1 MKNLYNFITEA
12 ADNSSKK
19 FDNVAKQLNDLPDKL
34 NIFGESVPEEVRNA
48 FQMVAN
54 SKTHS
59 NPFLFATGAT
69 YFKMPYVYNDLIRE
83 TLSKLKGIKVEESG
97 IKIFVFYKPSDENKK
112 GNGIKLMETGNGSLK
127 KIPTDLQENATCVVF
142 NAYMDV
148 IGKEQMIPGESEY
161 VDKQFVEDLIS
172 GSNIDSSWID
182 SFVYQINTI
191 VDYLES
197 LDLSKK
203 EIANYRLARY
213 GARSKKEPVSTAY
226 SNMLR
231 GYSSFL
237 GGRKDAYDPTDIL
250 LFNKKEE
257 SVNQIITYCNKVL
270 DAVGSADP
278 NKVNDA
284 KAEFLEKIFKEN
296 ICMGISLK
304 KLSKLGKI
312 ELFNI
317 DGNDG
322 VIKSVTGFRKPEED
336 DTKTQK
342 QINKR
347 RKNNIQIYCQG
358 DFQFSKGFTDEDGD
372 RLNNTKEVMLTLRTF
387 GSNIIAMDVSLPKG
401 GPAIGKCPVNIWR
414 KVLEVKNTEEK
425 DINKCIEKFNQFLET
440 GDDKKI
446 YEGLLN
452 IIKGAV
458 KEGPSCFPFIL
469 LH

>member
-1 MKNLYNFITEA
+1 MKNLYNFILEA

-19 FDNVAKQLNDLPDKL
+19 FDNVAKQLNELPEKL
-34 NIFGESVPEEVRNA
+34 SIFSESVPEEVRNA
-48 FQMVAN
+48 FQTAAN

-59 NPFLFATGAT
+59 TPFLFATGAM
-69 YFKMPYVYNDLIRE
+69 YFKMPYVYNDSIKE
-83 TLSKLKGIKVEESG
+83 TLSKLKGIEVEESG
-97 IKIFVFYKPSDENKK
+97 IKIFVFYKSTENSGKR
-112 GNGIKLMETGNGSLK
+112 IKLMETGNGSLK
-127 KIPTDLQENATCVVF
+127 KIPTDLQENATCIVF

-148 IGKEQMIPGESEY
+148 IGKEQMIPGESED

-197 LDLSKK
+197 LGLSKK

-226 SNMLR
+226 SDMLR

-250 LFNKKEE
+250 LFNKEE
-257 SVNQIITYCNKVL
+257 GSVNQIIIYCNKVL
-270 DAVGSADP
+270 DAVGSANPD
-278 NKVNDA
+278 NVNDA
-284 KAEFLEKIFKEN
+284 KVEFLENIFKKN

-358 DFQFSKGFTDEDGD
+358 NFQFSKGFTDEDGD

-414 KVLEVKNTEEK
+414 KVLDVKNSEEK
-425 DINKCIEKFNQFLET
+425 NINKCIEKFNQFLET
-440 GDDKKI
+440 EDDKTI
-446 YEGLLN
+446 RDGLQE

-469 LH
+469 IH